1 MVRNTIKITAY
12 TLTAVLAFGG
22 MGMTAQADGESVL
35 PGGGATLAL
44 SNANKL
50 EDITT
55 DMSTMPIESA
65 VEWSQVE
72 KELIPLAEP
81 EPTEEDLFRNLVIAQ
96 VDHYVNVRS
105 LPSEEGE
112 VLGKLY
118 NNSVGTFISEENGWY
133 QITSG
138 SVTGYVKGEYCV
150 TGEAAVEI
158 AKQVGKRIATV
169 TTETLFVRTEPSTDC
184 SIMGMVP
191 EADDLLVLEE
201 TEGWVKVD
209 VEEGTGWVSAEYVAL
224 HSEFV
229 QAESKEEEER
239 RLAKEEEE
247 RRKAREAAARRAA
260 QNTQNTQSED
270 GEGNTQEEA
279 PQTYDVSGSAIC
291 SSVCRGP
298 LCMGRYQPDKRRRLL
313 RVCNERICKLRRG
326 SASFFIGGSLPGV
339 CGGRIGKCT
348 AGRSD
353 LLFGTCGS
361 VHRQRPDRTRFQSG
375 YGNHRI
381 RCGIQKYPGH
391 QENFLK
397 ELLE

>member
-133 QITSG
+133 HITSG
-138 SVTGYVKGEYCV
+138 S
-150 TGEAAVEI
+150 
-158 AKQVGKRIATV
+158 
-169 TTETLFVRTEPSTDC
+169 
-184 SIMGMVP
+184 
-191 EADDLLVLEE
+191 
-201 TEGWVKVD
+201 
-209 VEEGTGWVSAEYVAL
+209 
-224 HSEFV
+224 
-229 QAESKEEEER
+229 
-239 RLAKEEEE
+239 
-247 RRKAREAAARRAA
+247 
-260 QNTQNTQSED
+260 
-270 GEGNTQEEA
+270 
-279 PQTYDVSGSAIC
+279 
-291 SSVCRGP
+291 
-298 LCMGRYQPDKRRRLL
+298 
-313 RVCNERICKLRRG
+313 
-326 SASFFIGGSLPGV
+326 
-339 CGGRIGKCT
+339 
-348 AGRSD
+348 
-353 LLFGTCGS
+353 
-361 VHRQRPDRTRFQSG
+361 
-375 YGNHRI
+375 
-381 RCGIQKYPGH
+381 
-391 QENFLK
+391 
-397 ELLE
+397 